1 MLKPIIWS
9 VPSLLVIQLAGCGAP
24 QEFKSEAGRFSIVA
38 PVELQE
44 QIMPVDSPFGKIEFH
59 TFMGREPDA
68 EYLVS
73 YGDFPNA
80 QLLADSERVIDA
92 RRDDE
97 IRTLKGKL
105 GRETRIAV
113 DGNPGREI
121 SFEGTD
127 PSGTRVSAKTRLFL
141 VRNRLYQIYVGA
153 GRGNVPTDSADAF
166 LQSFKLLKE

>member
-9 VPSLLVIQLAGCGAP
+9 VASLLPIQLAGCGAP

-38 PVELQE
+38 PVELKE
-44 QIMPVDSPFGKIEFH
+44 QVTPVDSPFGKIDFH
-59 TFMGREPDA
+59 VFMGRSPDA

-73 YGDFPNA
+73 YADFPNP
-80 QLLADSERVIDA
+80 QLLADPERLIDA

-97 IRTLKGKL
+97 IRTLKGRL
-105 GRETRIAV
+105 GRETRITV

-121 SFEGTD
+121 SLEGTD
-127 PSGTRVSAKTRLFL
+127 PSGTQVSAKTRLFL

-153 GRGNVPTDSADAF
+153 GRANLPTDSDAF

>member
-9 VPSLLVIQLAGCGAP
+9 VPSLLVIQFAGCGAP

-38 PVELQE
+38 PVELKE
-44 QIMPVDSPFGKIEFH
+44 QIMPVDFPFGKIEFH
-59 TFMGREPDA
+59 MFMGRAPDA

-73 YGDFPNA
+73 YGDFPNT
-80 QLLADSERVIDA
+80 QLLADSERVIDS

-105 GRETRIAV
+105 GCETRIAV

-121 SFEGTD
+121 SFDGTD
-127 PSGTRVSAKTRLFL
+127 PSGTLVSAKTRLFL

-153 GRGNVPTDSADAF
+153 GRGNLPTDSADAF